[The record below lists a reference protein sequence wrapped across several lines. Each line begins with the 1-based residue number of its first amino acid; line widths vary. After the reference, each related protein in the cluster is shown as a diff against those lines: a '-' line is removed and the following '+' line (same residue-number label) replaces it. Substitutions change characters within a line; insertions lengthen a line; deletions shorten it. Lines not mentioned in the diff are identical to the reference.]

1 MPKLLIVDDE
11 VDVREFAKNFFK
23 RRNIE
28 VFTSSG
34 GQDALNIIET
44 QKPDLVLLDVRMEE
58 MSGVEVL
65 KKLREKNN
73 PIKVVMVTGAEDEET
88 INEATSLGIKGYVHK
103 PLVLE
108 ELEKVVLSEL

>member
-1 MPKLLIVDDE
+1 MPRLLIVDDE

-34 GQDALNIIET
+34 GQDALRIIET

-58 MSGVEVL
+58 MSGIEVL
-65 KKLREKNN
+65 KKLRKENN
-73 PIKVVMVTGAEDEET
+73 PVKVVMVTGVEDEET
-88 INEATSLGIKGYVHK
+88 INEATSLGIKGYIHK